1 MSDETQ
7 AAAELWSNVQ
17 VVVDQGRRNNLSS
30 RQIAEQLLATF
41 KMELHPEPP
50 TCKFC
55 GADCSEGR
63 NWNGGDDYEC
73 PRCAEGKLELRAILE
88 TPAWNADSRV
98 TALLSAGWRR
108 SKGTQLDLALDI
120 EAEPGSDLTPES
132 LAPWLWEKG
141 WRR

>member
-1 MSDETQ
+1 MSLDEKQRNTLSRTLRK
-7 AAAELWSNVQ
+7 ALRDSSTEAE
-17 VVVDQGRRNNLSS
+17 VVE
-30 RQIAEQLLATF
+30 ILLAGYDIQE
-41 KMELHPEPP
+41 KPEPP
-50 TCKFC
+50 ACKFC

-63 NWNGGDDYEC
+63 NWNGPGDYEC
-73 PRCAEGKLELRAILE
+73 PRCAEAKLELRNIIEAALSYRE
-88 TPAWNADSRV
+88 KV

-120 EAEPGSDLTPES
+120 EAEPGSDLTPEA

>member
-7 AAAELWSNVQ
+7 AAAELWSDVLG
-17 VVVDQGRRNNLSS
+17 VVDQGRRNNLSS

-50 TCKFC
+50 ACKFC

-63 NWNGGDDYEC
+63 NWNGPGDYEC
-73 PRCAEGKLELRAILE
+73 PRCAEAKLELRNIMRTNAYHDGAI
-88 TPAWNADSRV
+88 AV
-98 TALLSAGWRR
+98 MLSAGWRR

-120 EAEPGSDLTPES
+120 EAEPGSDLTPEA

>member
-1 MSDETQ
+1 MSLNEKQKNTLLRTLRKALRDASTDGE
-7 AAAELWSNVQ
+7 
-17 VVVDQGRRNNLSS
+17 VVE
-30 RQIAEQLLATF
+30 ILLAGYDIQE
-41 KMELHPEPP
+41 KPEPP
-50 TCKFC
+50 ACKFC

-63 NWNGGDDYEC
+63 NWNGPGDYEC
-73 PRCAEGKLELRAILE
+73 PRCAEAKLELRNILE